1 MSGGEGG
8 VHSTAGSNNSSVGSG
23 TTEIGDNDQLIGDN
37 SLGSGIVGKSS
48 SNGFVDELQDFKTS
62 SLSGSGQG
70 LALGIIEVGRNG
82 DDGGVDLLS
91 KVLSGRLLQAAKV
104 TGSNLGDSDS
114 VGGLALGVADGE
126 RNGRVGLN
134 WVRGVVAWGGVY

>member
-1 MSGGEGG
+1 MSSGEGG
-8 VHSTAGSNNSSVGSG
+8 VYSTAGSNNSSVGSG
-23 TTEIGDNDQLIGDN
+23 TTEVGDNSELIGDN

-48 SNGFVDELQDFKTS
+48 GNGFVDELQNFKTS

-70 LALGIIEVGRNG
+70 LALGIIEVGWNS
-82 DDGGVDLLS
+82 DDGRVDLLS
-91 KVLSGRLLQAAKV
+91 KEVGGRLLQTEKV
-104 TGSNLGDSDS
+104 TGSNLGNSDG

-134 WVRGVVAWGGVY
+134 WVC